1 MVINMATSK
10 ILRPAAGHLQF
21 IELTKNDNFDD
32 IYELGFYSWTTSNIP
47 QNSPISGAGRMI
59 IFGLESNGTGNKAQL
74 AVNVNG
80 EMFLRFGVNAGWPSE
95 FKKYV
100 PLLDRVIALEE
111 ECKPHI
117 ISQPESQS
125 VSAGTV
131 ISFTVEA
138 RNAGVYQW
146 QYRTSANGA
155 WTNPSTGANKSIYSL
170 TAQTRHNGYQYHCI
184 VSNTLGEVTTSIVT
198 LTVT

>member
-1 MVINMATSK
+1 MATSK
-10 ILRPAAGHLQF
+10 ILRPAAGHLQI
-21 IELTKNDNFDD
+21 IELTNNDDINV
-32 IYELGFYSWTTSNIP
+32 IYELGFYSWTSGGVPNNCP
-47 QNSPISGAGRMI
+47 FSGAGRMI
-59 IFGLESNGTGNKAQL
+59 IFGKETDGTAQKAEIL
-74 AVNVNG
+74 IDVNG
-80 EMFLRFGVNAGWPSE
+80 YMYVRFGVNAGWPSE
-95 FKKYV
+95 FQVYV
-100 PLLDRVIALEE
+100 PLLDCVIALEE